1 MSMMR
6 VVVADDEA
14 IIRMDL
20 VETLKA
26 AGYDVVGQ
34 ASDGQAALELI
45 QSTNPDV
52 AILDVKMPLRDGIE
66 VAHAV
71 RGLTPVVLLTAF
83 GQADIIAQA
92 KDAGVM
98 GYIIKPFSEA
108 DVVAAIEIANTRF
121 SEVRELQSDRD
132 ELADALDTRKL
143 LDRAKGLLQKHMSMT
158 EPDAF
163 RWLQKAAMDRRLAV
177 RDVAETVIAELGS
190 K

>member
-45 QSTNPDV
+45 ESTKPDI

-71 RGLTPVVLLTAF
+71 RTTTPVVLLTAF
-83 GQADIIAQA
+83 GQTDIIAQA

-98 GYIIKPFSEA
+98 GYVIKPFSEA
-108 DVVAAIEIANTRF
+108 EIVAAIEIAHMRF
-121 SEVRELQSDRD
+121 SEVRLLQNDRD
-132 ELADALDTRKL
+132 ELADSLETRKL

-158 EPDAF
+158 EPAAF

>member
-1 MSMMR
+1 MR
-6 VVVADDEA
+6 VVIADYAA
-14 IIRMDL
+14 IIRMEH
-20 VETLKA
+20 VRTLKSA
-26 AGYDVVGQ
+26 CYDVVGQ
-34 ASDGQAALELI
+34 ASDGQTALELI
-45 QSTNPDV
+45 ESTKPDI

-71 RGLTPVVLLTAF
+71 RATTPVVLLTAF
-83 GQADIIAQA
+83 GQTDIIAQA

-98 GYIIKPFSEA
+98 GYVIKPFSEA
-108 DVVAAIEIANTRF
+108 EIVAALEIAHMRF
-121 SEVRELQSDRD
+121 SEVRLLQSDRD
-132 ELADALDTRKL
+132 ELADSLETRKL

-177 RDVAETVIAELGS
+177 RDVAETVIAELGN